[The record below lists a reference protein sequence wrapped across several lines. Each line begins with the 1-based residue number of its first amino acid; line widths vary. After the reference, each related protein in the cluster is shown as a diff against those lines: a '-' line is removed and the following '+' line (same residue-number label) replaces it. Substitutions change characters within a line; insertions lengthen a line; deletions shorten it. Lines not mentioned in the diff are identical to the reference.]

1 MEGLRFVEQQGVGR
15 IAEHER
21 HLTRQMAAL
30 LRDIPGAEVFYTPED
45 GAQTGV
51 LSFRLD
57 GWDCEA
63 LGEALAAQG
72 AAVRAGLHC
81 APLAH
86 RTAGTLETGTVR
98 CSFSAFSTTA
108 QVEHFARILRQ
119 IVR

>member
-1 MEGLRFVEQQGVGR
+1 MSR
-15 IAEHER
+15 IAEHESR
-21 HLTRQMAAL
+21 LTRQMAAR

-86 RTAGTLETGTVR
+86 RTAGTLPNGTVR
-98 CSFSAFSTTA
+98 LSVSAFTSA
-108 QVEHFARILRQ
+108 ADIDAFAHVLRS
-119 IVR
+119 IVRG

>member
-1 MEGLRFVEQQGVGR
+1 MDKSLYLEKNISQQPA
-15 IAEHER
+15 ID
-21 HLTRQMAAL
+21 L
-30 LRDIPGAEVFYTPED
+30 LRSMGYTYISPE
-45 GAQTGV
+45 
-51 LSFRLD
+51 
-57 GWDCEA
+57 DCEA

-98 CSFSAFSTTA
+98 CSFSAFNTTA
-108 QVEHFARILRQ
+108 QVEHFAHILRQ